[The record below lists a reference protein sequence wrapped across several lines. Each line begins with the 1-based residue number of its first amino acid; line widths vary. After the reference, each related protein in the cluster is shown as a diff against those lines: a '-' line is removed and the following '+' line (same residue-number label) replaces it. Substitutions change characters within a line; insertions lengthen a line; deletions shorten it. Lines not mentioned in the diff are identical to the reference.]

1 MHVSH
6 LALPLCTLLAA
17 LPTACNDGS
26 SAPLSPPELP
36 TLRVTVD
43 GLRLRDALGREVLL
57 RGVNAGGRSKFD
69 PFFPFPFAE
78 SGRADQAGEP
88 PFAEAL
94 ETYTARVATWGLDV
108 VRLTFSWEGLEPTR
122 GEWDSEYLDRYAAMA
137 ESFGRRGVRVIVDF
151 HQDAFASP
159 LCGDGFPLWALP
171 DPAMTP
177 RTDCSRWFQGYL
189 GDAEVDA
196 VYDRFWANGGGLRD
210 DFEAM
215 WRRVAERLWP
225 VEGVIGFDVMN
236 EPHYGTADVDEWS
249 PAVLRP
255 FFERMA
261 TVLREVAPG
270 ALIFF
275 EPSGVDAADH
285 VTTLEPPAGGAMVF
299 APHYYA
305 AAVFLLGPDAATYD
319 TDADLAPWATWAATY
334 GVPLLLGEFG
344 SVTGTDGGRRYLAAN
359 FASLDHYLFHG
370 TVWDYSTAHD
380 LWNEEAF
387 SVTGWGGE
395 ETPSVEALVRA
406 YPRAV
411 AGRIE
416 SFVWD
421 AETRHGMLVIAAAPG
436 VTELAAPVRLF
447 PEGATATLAGVPG
460 RWAWDRARG
469 LLLVETTAAGSAT
482 IEFGPVE

>member
-1 MHVSH
+1 MHF
-6 LALPLCTLLAA
+6 ALPVCALLAA
-17 LPTACNDGS
+17 LAAACADGS
-26 SAPLSPPELP
+26 TPPLSPPALP
-36 TLRVTVD
+36 TLRVTVN
-43 GLRLRDALGREVLL
+43 GRRVLDALGREVLL

-78 SGRADQAGEP
+78 SGRPEQAGDP

-94 ETYTARVATWGLDV
+94 ETYTARVAEWGLDV

-122 GEWDSEYLDRYAAMA
+122 GAWDDEYLGRYAAMA

-177 RTDCSRWFQGYL
+177 RTDCANWFQGYL
-189 GDAEVDA
+189 GDGEVDA
-196 VYDRFWANGGGLRD
+196 AYDRFWTNGGGVRD

-236 EPHYGTADVDEWS
+236 EPHDGSAEVGEWS
-249 PAVLRP
+249 RTVLRP
-255 FFERMA
+255 FYERMA

-275 EPSGVDAADH
+275 EPSGVDAADR
-285 VTTLEPPAGGAMVF
+285 VTALETPAGGGMVF

-319 TDADLAPWATWAATY
+319 TDADLLPWTTWAEAN
-334 GVPLLLGEFG
+334 GSPLLLGEFG
-344 SVTGTDGGRRYLAAN
+344 CVTGTDGGRRYLAAN
-359 FASLDHYLFHG
+359 FASLDRYLFHG
-370 TVWDYSTAHD
+370 TAWEYSTARD
-380 LWNEEAF
+380 VWNEEAF
-387 SVTGWGGE
+387 SVTGWGGV
-395 ETPSVEALVRA
+395 ETPSVAALVRA

-411 AGRIE
+411 SGTVGA
-416 SFVWD
+416 FTWD
-421 AETRHGMLVIAAAPG
+421 PETRHGTLDFAATPG
-436 VTELAAPVRLF
+436 ITELVAPARLYAD
-447 PEGATATLAGVPG
+447 GATATLTGVPG

-469 LLLVETTAAGSAT
+469 LLLVETTAAGDAT
-482 IEFGPVE
+482 IEFGPGD